1 MADLV
6 PAVERPAALPRSDA
20 SGAATPAFSASQRR
34 LPILLRRAWYGL
46 NQAFRRRIA
55 HTGLT
60 PDQYTVLR
68 NLAEGDIRGITQ
80 RELTRNMS
88 SDPNTITALVDRMEA
103 LGLVERRAHES
114 DGRARRIVLLPSSRE
129 LLNQVREIAEHLQGQ
144 ALNALPE
151 AHRNTFLRDLAI
163 VAEACRAAAETSPRG
178 NGNGADKPA
187 EGV

>member
-1 MADLV
+1 MPEEPPTSLTESMG
-6 PAVERPAALPRSDA
+6 PPIDA
-20 SGAATPAFSASQRR
+20 PSRRR
-34 LPILLRRAWYGL
+34 LPPLLRRSWYGL